1 LEAEY
6 LVAAEVGQGLETVD
20 LGDIAHSL
28 AVAHTEMAAAD
39 RIQVDHWYTAVEDT
53 VEHRP

>member
-1 LEAEY
+1 M
-6 LVAAEVGQGLETVD
+6 AAEVGQGLETVD

-28 AVAHTEMAAAD
+28 AVAHTEMAGVD
-39 RIQVDHWYTAVEDT
+39 HIQVDHWCTAVEDT